1 MSMRRAASIARA
13 IDSDRTL
20 RRRGGAIET
29 SATGP
34 SRIECFRR
42 WVIASVSTPSV
53 RVELR
58 ARVALYGPVV
68 LPEMIEVVRASEL
81 ACLVRFQALTRR
93 MRDERREA
101 DVQGA
106 MRRMSIEEYAE
117 FIALWDGRIKWLQ
130 DLRRYLEGGASL
142 PRDRGARGLEDAGSV
157 A

>member
-1 MSMRRAASIARA
+1 
-13 IDSDRTL
+13 
-20 RRRGGAIET
+20 
-29 SATGP
+29 
-34 SRIECFRR
+34 
-42 WVIASVSTPSV
+42 VSTPSV

-58 ARVALYGPVV
+58 VRVARYGPVD
-68 LPEMIEVVRASEL
+68 LLEMIEVVRASEL
-81 ACLVRFQALTRR
+81 ACLIRFQALNRR

-106 MRRMSIEEYAE
+106 KRRMSIEEYVE